1 MSCFSDD
8 VVYIYLGNGV
18 GSIVSSNFNGYISG
32 RGTGFSSNLDA
43 IVKHI

>member
-32 RGTGFSSNLDA
+32 RGAVFSINLNATVED
-43 IVKHI
+43 V

>member
-32 RGTGFSSNLDA
+32 KGTVFSINLNA
-43 IVKHI
+43 TVKDV